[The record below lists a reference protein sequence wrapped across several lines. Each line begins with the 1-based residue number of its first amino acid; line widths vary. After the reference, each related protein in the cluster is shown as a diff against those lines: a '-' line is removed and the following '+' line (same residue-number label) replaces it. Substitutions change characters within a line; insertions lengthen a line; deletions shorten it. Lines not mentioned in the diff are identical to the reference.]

1 MLYIYMYIY
10 WVLPETFCSL
20 GDDVLVCFQLSGSLL
35 LLLFNYF
42 SPLLFQ
48 LIYREFS
55 DYYFITC
62 ITNPIKLLIWIFW
75 QKQLTTEGHQ
85 SFVRISSSQ
94 VFDRVLNTPLR
105 WCMWCNLEGIF
116 LIKFLSFN
124 IILFYLCI
132 GNFFASVL

>member
-1 MLYIYMYIY
+1 MYIYVYIYIHKNVCIYIYILYKHHIYNVIYMYIY

-55 DYYFITC
+55 DYYFMTC

-105 WCMWCNLEGIF
+105 WCM
-116 LIKFLSFN
+116 
-124 IILFYLCI
+124 
-132 GNFFASVL
+132 

>member
-1 MLYIYMYIY
+1 MYIYIYILYKHHIYNVIYMYIY

-105 WCMWCNLEGIF
+105 WCM
-116 LIKFLSFN
+116 
-124 IILFYLCI
+124 
-132 GNFFASVL
+132 

>member
-1 MLYIYMYIY
+1 MYIYIHKNVCIYIYILYKHHIYNVIYMYIY

-85 SFVRISSSQ
+85 SFLRISSSQ

-105 WCMWCNLEGIF
+105 WCM
-116 LIKFLSFN
+116 
-124 IILFYLCI
+124 
-132 GNFFASVL
+132 

>member
-1 MLYIYMYIY
+1 MYIYIYIYYINIIYIMLHIYMYIY

-62 ITNPIKLLIWIFW
+62 ITNQIKLLIWIFW
-75 QKQLTTEGHQ
+75 QKQLATEGHQ

-105 WCMWCNLEGIF
+105 WCM
-116 LIKFLSFN
+116 
-124 IILFYLCI
+124 
-132 GNFFASVL
+132 

>member
-1 MLYIYMYIY
+1 MYIYIYIYILYKHHIYNVIYMYIY

-105 WCMWCNLEGIF
+105 WCM
-116 LIKFLSFN
+116 
-124 IILFYLCI
+124 
-132 GNFFASVL
+132 